1 MILTKRK
8 KCKVLHLGKNNQKYT
23 YELGSCSNLMTLEQ
37 VEEEKDLGIKFDSQL
52 SFRQH
57 VAECVSKA
65 NQRIGLIR
73 RNFHNLDKY
82 TFLLLYKSLIR
93 PLLEYG
99 TTVCYPLFKQDTQAL
114 EKVQRRATKLVV
126 NLRDMNYPTRLRAL
140 NLPSLVYRRKRADM
154 LQLYRILNGIDSL
167 CIENFVELDLGGRTR
182 GHCYKLFKSRVKT
195 REKRN
200 TLGFRAINE
209 WNSLSNQVV
218 DAENL
223 NQFKTRLEIEWND
236 KEYKFD
242 PSSYY

>member
-1 MILTKRK
+1 MVYHVYQEVNDSNQKEEMQENLNKLMDWSTKWQLPFNIN

-23 YELGSCSNLMTLEQ
+23 YRLVSCSNLLALER

-73 RNFHNLDKY
+73 NFHNLDNH

-140 NLPSLVYRRKRADM
+140 NLISLVYRRKKANM

-167 CIENFVELDLGGRTR
+167 RIENFVELDRGGRTSEVIRPVAR
-182 GHCYKLFKSRVKT
+182 GGVRGVS
-195 REKRN
+195 
-200 TLGFRAINE
+200 
-209 WNSLSNQVV
+209 
-218 DAENL
+218 
-223 NQFKTRLEIEWND
+223 
-236 KEYKFD
+236 
-242 PSSYY
+242 